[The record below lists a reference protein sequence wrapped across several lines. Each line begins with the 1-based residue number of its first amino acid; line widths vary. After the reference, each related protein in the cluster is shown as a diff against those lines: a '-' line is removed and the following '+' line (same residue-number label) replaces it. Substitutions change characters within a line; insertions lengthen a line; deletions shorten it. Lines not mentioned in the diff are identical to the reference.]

1 MSEDQGQGRPS
12 TLWWRVRGPA
22 LLGLVGL
29 VALAGGLF
37 LPATR
42 NTSVALGDIC
52 AKRYVASGDDVPAG
66 NTISS
71 SETYPAHLIAD
82 HMAKYGY
89 CVYNIAQN
97 GTTSSTLISGGQ
109 LATTWN
115 RQPDFITLTVG
126 EQNTPIVNEI
136 TQCFDNVKSHDFAS
150 ALSCASSVLA
160 NTSAFTDLGKNLTT
174 TLQQYKMIL
183 AGRPKLMVAVVG
195 YPNPFPQ
202 ANDVDNRI
210 TQLCLGSSSGIWDTI
225 NSCNIRWFQ
234 LPAALTVLD
243 QVIQQLNTTVQNAV
257 QPFNQYYQGR
267 FVFVNPYQKFLSH
280 EMKMDVTLRDDIVC
294 HFCGIPDMQYFDNH
308 SSEKNIGSDNQWFKE
323 GSDGNGDPFYLQ
335 PADQMIN
342 PPVLL
347 QAESE
352 TTSGMGVYP
361 NDTGNKCISDLV
373 WEAVKTKLGIPEAP
387 NTNICQ

>member
-1 MSEDQGQGRPS
+1 MSEERGQGRLS
-12 TLWWRVRGPA
+12 ALWSRVRGPA
-22 LLGLVGL
+22 FLGAVALLALVGG
-29 VALAGGLF
+29 VF
-37 LPATR
+37 LPAAKSP
-42 NTSVALGDIC
+42 NVALGDIC

-89 CVYNIAQN
+89 CVYNLAQN

-150 ALSCASSVLA
+150 ALSCASQILA
-160 NTSAFTDLGKNLTT
+160 NTSAFNDLSKNLTT

-202 ANDVDNRI
+202 ANDAYNRI
-210 TQLCLGSSSGIWDTI
+210 GQLCFGSSGIWDTI
-225 NSCNIRWFQ
+225 NSCNMRWFQ

-243 QVIQQLNTTVQNAV
+243 QVVQQLNTTIQNAV
-257 QPFNQYYQGR
+257 QPCNQYDQQR

-280 EMKMDVTLRDDIVC
+280 EMKMDVTLRDDQVC
-294 HFCGIPDMQYFDNH
+294 HFCGIPDAQYFDNH
-308 SSEKNIGSDNQWFKE
+308 SSEKNIGSDNFWFKE
-323 GSDGNGDPFYLQ
+323 GSDGNDTPFYLQ
-335 PADQMIN
+335 PADQTIN
-342 PPVLL
+342 PPVVLML
-347 QAESE
+347 ESQ

-373 WEAVKTKLGIPEAP
+373 WEAVKVKLGIPEAP